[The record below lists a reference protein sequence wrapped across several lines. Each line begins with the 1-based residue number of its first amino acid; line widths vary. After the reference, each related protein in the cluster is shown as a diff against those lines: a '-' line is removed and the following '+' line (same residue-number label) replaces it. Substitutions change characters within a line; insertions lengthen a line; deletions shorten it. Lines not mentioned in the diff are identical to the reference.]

1 MSALKYK
8 LRDGWNIL
16 YGGILSR
23 VLRKDRNLADLTN
36 QTTARQNLGLNGDN
50 NTTHFHDSR
59 YIPLID
65 AAKDAA
71 KTYADGLIS
80 ALRATHNTDKNE
92 LSTRINSL
100 TTNTNS
106 KIQANTNNIAALDTS
121 LRQYVD
127 KKVNDLNTSLTNGKI
142 NPLQTEVQNLK
153 NTVSSFNTNISRN
166 TNNIAALQSQVAT
179 IPKIYVQSGA
189 PSNPP
194 ANAIWFKTGSEPYIS
209 VYVGNQWV
217 AMGAVWK

>member
-8 LRDGWNIL
+8 LRDGWQIL

-36 QTTARQNLGLNGDN
+36 KTTARQNLELDGDN

-59 YIPLID
+59 YNPLIQGAED
-65 AAKDAA
+65 RSKAYTDQK
-71 KTYADGLIS
+71 IS
-80 ALRATHNTDKNE
+80 DLTSTHNADKTD

-100 TTNTNS
+100 TTTTNGQITTINNNITSLNGSLKQYVDTKVAAVNTTLTNTKNQLTTEINNIKNRITPLETNVNTHTTQIANINS
-106 KIQANTNNIAALDTS
+106 KIE
-121 LRQYVD
+121 
-127 KKVNDLNTSLTNGKI
+127 GM
-142 NPLQTEVQNLK
+142 
-153 NTVSSFNTNISRN
+153 
-166 TNNIAALQSQVAT
+166 
-179 IPKIYVQSGA
+179 PKIYVQSGA

-194 ANAIWFKTGSEPYIS
+194 ANAVWFKTGSEPYIS
-209 VYVGNQWV
+209 VYDGSKWV